1 MLMNIKRYLVT
12 LISILVLTTAFGTA
26 LASPDINANKE
37 NVKEGHAITTAAET
51 VDLEKA
57 KDLMDNIDLHLP
69 TLLPDNFKQES
80 VIYNEPPAIIRNSLH
95 NFDEDFVKEVTI
107 RYRDQKDPTKWIDY
121 TTKKMEIELVDKNVQ
136 QIEINGVQGQ
146 YLESKEK
153 GIRVYNWFSNGA
165 SHFVVAKYGIEESQ
179 ILNFINS
186 IK

>member
-95 NFDEDFVKEVTI
+95 NFDEDSVKEVTI

-121 TTKKMEIELVDKNVQ
+121 TTKKMEIELVDKNVHKLKLT
-136 QIEINGVQGQ
+136 EF
-146 YLESKEK
+146 
-153 GIRVYNWFSNGA
+153 RD
-165 SHFVVAKYGIEESQ
+165 
-179 ILNFINS
+179 S
-186 IK
+186 I